1 MRLLDDSYPV
11 PSDDSASVMICM
23 HRDPWVSRCEWRDG
37 WVNWS
42 PWDDC
47 PRGDE
52 QCRHHALKLRIARVV
67 SAHTVDA
74 W

>member
-1 MRLLDDSYPV
+1 MRRLDDQYPV
-11 PSDDSASVMICM
+11 TAEDSASVLICM
-23 HRDPWVSRCEWRDG
+23 TRDPWVATADWRDG
-37 WVNWS
+37 WLTWS
-42 PWDDC
+42 LWDDC

-67 SAHTVDA
+67 SAKTVEA